1 MNWRSVQLKLGGK
14 NLKIVVINGQG
25 GCGKDTFIKLCQK
38 HRSNIFST
46 SMVDGIKLI
55 ATQMGWEGGKS
66 LKDRKFLSDL
76 KDISGKYNDF
86 PFTYTKETVENLRRL
101 FRREELD
108 EELIVFVHA
117 REPEDIKRWIE
128 EYDAV
133 TLLIRRP
140 AVEGNYG
147 NHADDRVF
155 DLLYDY
161 TFWNDSTI
169 DELEDRA
176 KLFLKILLYENQE

>member
-46 SMVDGIKLI
+46 SMVDGIKKI
-55 ATQMGWEGGKS
+55 AIQMGWEGGKS

-86 PFTYTKETVENLRRL
+86 PFTYTKETVENLEKI
-101 FRREELD
+101 FGKSD

-117 REPEDIKRWIE
+117 REPEDIRRWIE
-128 EYDAV
+128 EYDAI

-140 AVEGNYG
+140 VVEGNYG

-155 DLLYDY
+155 DLFYDY

-169 DELEDRA
+169 DKLEERA
-176 KLFLKILLYENQE
+176 KLFLKILLHENQE

>member
-1 MNWRSVQLKLGGK
+1 MNWRSVRLKLGGK
-14 NLKIVVINGQG
+14 KLKIVVINGQG

-46 SMVDGIKLI
+46 SMVDGIKKI
-55 ATQMGWEGGKS
+55 ATEMGWEGGKS

-86 PFTYTKETVENLRRL
+86 PFAYTKETVENLEKI
-101 FRREELD
+101 FGKSD

-117 REPEDIKRWIE
+117 REPEDIRRWIE
-128 EYDAV
+128 EYDAI

-140 AVEGNYG
+140 VVEGNYG

-155 DLLYDY
+155 DLFYDY

-169 DELEDRA
+169 EELEERA
-176 KLFLKILLYENQE
+176 ILFLKILLHENQE

>member
-1 MNWRSVQLKLGGK
+1 MNWRSVRLKLGGK
-14 NLKIVVINGQG
+14 KLKIVVINGQG
-25 GCGKDTFIKLCQK
+25 GCGKDTFIELCRK
-38 HRSNIFST
+38 HRSNIFSI
-46 SMVDGIKLI
+46 SMIDGIKQI

-108 EELIVFVHA
+108 EELIVFIHA
-117 REPEDIKRWIE
+117 REPEDIRRWIE
-128 EYDAV
+128 EYDAI

-140 AVEGNYG
+140 VVEGNYG

-155 DLLYDY
+155 DLFYDY

-169 DELEDRA
+169 DKLEERA
-176 KLFLKILLYENQE
+176 KLFLKILLHENQE